1 MKKEERVLSTA
12 QERVLSSII
21 EILDT
26 AFSGGV
32 EALNLLYEEDVAG
45 AQRFLEDLD
54 HVTYAVRSAQE
65 TLLPLLEHA
74 FTTEQ
79 LDNIEETLQS
89 IHKAIDEGN
98 LLWAQHLTEY
108 QLIPFIRLLLT
119 SFHFWGTVMP
129 DRQKIEEYYKEE
141 FAQYYRNPYISDE
154 AVPDYQLS
162 IVIPAYNHLEK
173 TKTCIQSVLQNT
185 DFEQLNA
192 ELILIDHG
200 SSDGTLEYF
209 RSIPNAT
216 VIHIKNN
223 VRMYMFALASM
234 VCKGEFL
241 ALINND
247 TILSERW
254 ADQLLTAIQSDSHI
268 ALVSPLTPN
277 TSNLQAPIHPDNDPT
292 EFIEWA
298 NQNNH
303 SDTLLWS
310 DRARVLPTIG
320 VYRTKVLQKIGF
332 ADPYYYSMEFWDD
345 DLSLR
350 IRRARFRQVLCEDT
364 VCYHFGSVTGSA
376 GVKRENTLVYGQD
389 LFRKKNGVNAWGNG
403 FCYDYYSVNIL
414 FQCLQQKQSIDFL
427 GIDCGFGDTPLQL
440 RNLLRR
446 KEKHCT
452 LFNMTTQPEYVPDL
466 NPLSDHFFYASECI
480 SSALPQAFPGQA
492 FDVIYLGQDMAEYSD
507 YENLIYA
514 LPGKLVPGGYAVF
527 RVENPWYILNVFSML
542 NSSLPDEKERV
553 CWISPVALR
562 SKAENVFSQVQ
573 VLTNSQEISGMKDFI
588 YQHYTHDPQELQTLI
603 KQFAI
608 KSYYFVCKK

>member
-1 MKKEERVLSTA
+1 MKKEDRVLSAA

-108 QLIPFIRLLLT
+108 QLIPFIRLLLIA
-119 SFHFWGTVMP
+119 FHFWGTVMP

-141 FAQYYRNPYISDE
+141 FAQYYRNPYNSDDT
-154 AVPDYQLS
+154 APDYQLS
-162 IVIPAYNHLEK
+162 IVVPAYNHLDE
-173 TKTCIQSVLQNT
+173 TKTCIQSILQNT
-185 DFEQLNA
+185 DFDQLNA

-209 RSIPNAT
+209 KSIPNAK

-223 VRMYMFALASM
+223 MRMYMFALAGM
-234 VCKGEFL
+234 VCRGAFL

-247 TILSERW
+247 AIVSARW
-254 ADQLLTAIQSDSHI
+254 ADQLLTAIKSDPNI
-268 ALVSPLTPN
+268 AFVSPLTPN
-277 TSNLQAPIHPDNDPT
+277 TSNLQAPNHPDNGPS

-298 NQNNH
+298 NKNNH
-303 SDTLLWS
+303 SNAALWS
-310 DRARVLPTIG
+310 DRARLIPTIG
-320 VYRTKVLQKIGF
+320 VYRTRVLQEIGF

-345 DLSLR
+345 DFSLR
-350 IRRARFRQVLCEDT
+350 VRRAGFRQVLCEDT
-364 VCYHFGSVTGSA
+364 ACYHFGSITGKTAQKKES
-376 GVKRENTLVYGQD
+376 TLIYGQD
-389 LFRKKNGVNAWGNG
+389 LFRQKNGVNAWGNG

-414 FQCLQQKQSIDFL
+414 FQCLQQKRSIDFL

-446 KEKHCT
+446 KEKNCT

-466 NPLSDHFFYASECI
+466 NPLSDHFFYASERI

-492 FDVIYLGQDMAEYSD
+492 FDVVYLGQDMAEYSD
-507 YENLIYA
+507 YENLIHA

-527 RVENPWYILNVFSML
+527 QVENPWYILNALSML
-542 NSSLPDEKERV
+542 NYSLPADKERV
-553 CWISPVALR
+553 CWISPVSLR
-562 SKAENVFSQVQ
+562 EKAEKIFSQVQ
-573 VLTNSQEISGMKDFI
+573 ILTVSQEISGMKEFI
-588 YQHYTHDPQELQTLI
+588 YQYYTHDPQELQTLI